1 MMCEQQ
7 YQAEVM
13 DELKQQELPKI
24 TAKDVL
30 IYNNLMYNSAKKGS
44 ICQEVC
50 TASETLQ
57 TSSESQNDGL
67 ESYAL

>member
-24 TAKDVL
+24 TAQDV
-30 IYNNLMYNSAKKGS
+30 INYNNMWYNHSKKGS
-44 ICQEVC
+44 LCQEQFLV
-50 TASETLQ
+50 SEKQQ
-57 TSSESQNDGL
+57 TS
-67 ESYAL
+67 